1 MNPLKAIKSGIGQ
14 AVQTTKEVKE
24 AKKIEKQRLCKVQF
38 LDRNNRIIE
47 YIGKLSGDMKFLV
60 VENLD
65 RLFIV
70 DRLYYDKN
78 FNPVAFVSLGFHRSI
93 NLDNLSTISD
103 HTAKLLKGD
112 NAFKT
117 IDLSEFDNP
126 ISIDFSVDN
135 FTIIKSKAFEFL
147 EEIPKRT
154 IYFVLL
160 IGILLGMFLGSV
172 VIAWLI

>member
-1 MNPLKAIKSGIGQ
+1 MNPLKTVKSGIQQ
-14 AVQTTKEVKE
+14 AVQSAKEVRE
-24 AKKIEKQRLCKVQF
+24 AKKIEKQRLCKVMF

-47 YIGKLSGDMKFLV
+47 YIGKLSPDMKFLS

-93 NLDNLSTISD
+93 DLDSLSTLSD
-103 HTAKLLKGD
+103 QTVKLLKSD
-112 NAFKT
+112 NAYKT

-126 ISIDFSVDN
+126 VSVDFSVDN

-147 EEIPKRT
+147 EDIPKRT